1 MNPKAGSCDSGTFA
15 TAEDIAIIEQDGQA
29 VMPPRSHR
37 TTPVSKPSTSI
48 VAVVVAVAERNLQ

>member
-1 MNPKAGSCDSGTFA
+1 MNLTAGSCDSGTFA
-15 TAEDIAIIEQDGQA
+15 ATEDIAIIEQDGQA

-48 VAVVVAVAERNLQ
+48 AVVAVAERNLQ